1 LNPKGRAIMGDG
13 GVNVGMEAACA
24 LPVPD
29 YLEDNYWWAY
39 VRPRAVWFF
48 DRQWMVNLILFG
60 NAARLTDA
68 ALEPLGPSIAGRT
81 LQIACV
87 YGSFSARLAE
97 RIAPGGS
104 LDIVDVLGVQLRN
117 VRRKFPASAPVRTL
131 QRDSTALQLESAS
144 YDQVVLFFLLH
155 EQPDEVRQQ
164 TVREALRV
172 VKPGGKLVIVDYHHP
187 SWWHPLRFILP
198 PALRLLEPFA
208 LGLWRRPIDQRL
220 PKGLAMRCDTID
232 GGLYQRVVV
241 TV

>member
-1 LNPKGRAIMGDG
+1 MGDG
-13 GVNVGMEAACA
+13 GVTARPTTDWA

-29 YLEDNYWWAY
+29 YLEKNYWWAY
-39 VRPRAVWFF
+39 VRPRAVWVF
-48 DRQWMVNLILFG
+48 DRQWLVNLILFG
-60 NAARLTDA
+60 NAERLIDS
-68 ALEPLGPSIAGRT
+68 ALEALGPSIPGRT

-87 YGSFSARLAE
+87 YGNFSTRLAE

-104 LDIVDVLGVQLRN
+104 LDIVDVLDVQLNN
-117 VRRKFPASAPVRTL
+117 VRRKMPATAPVRTL
-131 QRDSTALQLESAS
+131 QRDSTALQFKNAS
-144 YDQVVLFFLLH
+144 YDQAVLFFLLH

-164 TVREALRV
+164 TIREALRV
-172 VKPGGKLVIVDYHHP
+172 VKPGGKLVILASHGP
-187 SWWHPLRFILP
+187 RWWHPLRFILP

-220 PKGLAMRCDTID
+220 PEGSAMSCDNID